1 MKLYRLIIFL
11 TIAFSFLM
19 IAACGDG
26 GVGSKRYGEVLV
38 HMTDAKPLLPVG
50 AESVKNLLLR
60 IKGVSVHKSGGGW
73 ISLSLGECPLH
84 TIDLLQFIN
93 GKTTEI
99 VPSALLEY
107 GKYTQIRL
115 EIDRATIRFDN
126 DVESDVVIPSDHF
139 KTDKI
144 FLFNVNEP
152 GPIDIIIDFDLSQ
165 SLKITDPFGIPSYI
179 LNPVLHI
186 VDALEAA
193 TINGKITQE
202 SFVAGQNAEV
212 TVFVPNSGIQ
222 GGYEEYTKME
232 VSESGT
238 DPTEF
243 SIYWLVPDEDY
254 RVEIKFDPD
263 FVNGVDFSE
272 DLSATGVEP
281 GRVRNLNGGNPIKI
295 GY

>member
-84 TIDLLQFIN
+84 TIDLLQYVN
-93 GKTTEI
+93 GKTTKI

-281 GRVRNLNGGNPIKI
+281 GRVRNLNGGSPIKI

>member
-11 TIAFSFLM
+11 IIAFSFLM

-26 GVGSKRYGEVLV
+26 GVGSIKYGEVLV

-50 AESVKNLLLR
+50 AESVKNLLLS
-60 IKGVSVHKSGGGW
+60 IKGVSVHKLGGGW
-73 ISLSLGECPLH
+73 ISLPLEEGPLH
-84 TIDLLQFIN
+84 TIDLLQFVN
-93 GKTTEI
+93 GKTTKI

-115 EIDRATIRFDN
+115 EIENATIRFDN
-126 DVESDVVIPSDHF
+126 DLESDVVIPFDHF
-139 KTDKI
+139 KTDKN
-144 FLFNVNEP
+144 FLFNVNKPE
-152 GPIDIIIDFDLSQ
+152 PIDIIIDFDLSR
-165 SLKITDPFGIPSYI
+165 SLKITDPFGTPSYI
-179 LNPVLHI
+179 LNPILHI

-193 TINGKITQE
+193 TINGKITQD
-202 SFVAGQNAEV
+202 SFVVGQNAEV
-212 TVFVPNSGIQ
+212 TVFIPNPGIQ

-232 VSESGT
+232 ISESGT

-243 SIYWLVPDEDY
+243 SIYWLAPDENY

-272 DLSATGVEP
+272 DISATGVEP
-281 GRVRNLNGGNPIKI
+281 GSVRNLNGGNPIKI
-295 GY
+295 GD

>member
-11 TIAFSFLM
+11 IIAFSFLM

-26 GVGSKRYGEVLV
+26 GVGSIKYGEVLV

-50 AESVKNLLLR
+50 AESVKNLLLS
-60 IKGVSVHKSGGGW
+60 IKGVSVHKLGGGW
-73 ISLSLGECPLH
+73 ISLPLGEGPLH
-84 TIDLLQFIN
+84 TIDLLQYVN
-93 GKTTEI
+93 GKTTKI

-115 EIDRATIRFDN
+115 EIENATIRFDN
-126 DVESDVVIPSDHF
+126 DVESDVDIPFDHF
-139 KTDKI
+139 KTDKN
-144 FLFNVNEP
+144 FLFNVNKP
-152 GPIDIIIDFDLSQ
+152 GPIDIIIDFDLSR
-165 SLKITDPFGIPSYI
+165 SLKITDPFGTPSYI
-179 LNPVLHI
+179 LNPILHI

-193 TINGKITQE
+193 TIKGKITQD
-202 SFVAGQNAEV
+202 SFVVGQNAEV
-212 TVFVPNSGIQ
+212 TVFIPSSGIQ

-243 SIYWLVPDEDY
+243 SIYWLVPDENY

-272 DLSATGVEP
+272 DVSATGVEP
-281 GRVRNLNGGNPIKI
+281 GSVRNLNGGNPIKI
-295 GY
+295 GD

>member
-1 MKLYRLIIFL
+1 MKLYRLLIFL
-11 TIAFSFLM
+11 TIIFLFL
-19 IAACGDG
+19 IITACGG
-26 GVGSKRYGEVLV
+26 GGGSIRYGEVIV
-38 HMTDAKPLLPVG
+38 HMTDAKPLLPEG
-50 AESVKNLLLR
+50 AEDFTNLW
-60 IKGVSVHKSGGGW
+60 ITIAGVSVHKSGGGW
-73 ISLSLGECPLH
+73 ISLPLEEGPPH
-84 TIDLLQFIN
+84 TIDLLQLIN
-93 GKTTEI
+93 GNTTKI
-99 VPSALLEY
+99 VPSVLLEY

-115 EIDRATIRFDN
+115 EIESATIRFDN

-139 KTDKI
+139 KTDKN

-165 SLKITDPFGIPSYI
+165 SLKLTDPFGTPSYI

-202 SFVAGQNAEV
+202 SFVIGQNAEV
-212 TVFVPNSGIQ
+212 TVFIPNPGIQ
-222 GGYEEYTKME
+222 GEYEEYTKME

-243 SIYWLVPDEDY
+243 SIYWLVPDENY

-263 FVNGVDFSE
+263 FVNGVNFLE
-272 DLSATGVEP
+272 DVSASSVEP

-295 GY
+295 GD

>member
-1 MKLYRLIIFL
+1 
-11 TIAFSFLM
+11 M

>member
-11 TIAFSFLM
+11 IIAFSFLM

-26 GVGSKRYGEVLV
+26 GVSSIKYGEVLV

-50 AESVKNLLLR
+50 AESVKNLLLS
-60 IKGVSVHKSGGGW
+60 IKGVSVHKLGGGW
-73 ISLSLGECPLH
+73 ISLPLEEGPLH
-84 TIDLLQFIN
+84 TIDLLQFVN
-93 GKTTEI
+93 GKTTKI

-115 EIDRATIRFDN
+115 EIENATIRFDN
-126 DVESDVVIPSDHF
+126 DLESDVVIPFDHF
-139 KTDKI
+139 KTDKN
-144 FLFNVNEP
+144 FLFNVNKPE
-152 GPIDIIIDFDLSQ
+152 PIDIIIDFDLSR
-165 SLKITDPFGIPSYI
+165 SLKITDPFGTPSYI
-179 LNPVLHI
+179 LNPILHI

-193 TINGKITQE
+193 TINGKITQD
-202 SFVAGQNAEV
+202 SFVVGQNAEV
-212 TVFVPNSGIQ
+212 TVFIPNPGIQ

-232 VSESGT
+232 ISESGT

-243 SIYWLVPDEDY
+243 SIYWLSPDENY

-272 DLSATGVEP
+272 DISATGVEP
-281 GRVRNLNGGNPIKI
+281 GSVRNLNGGNPIKI
-295 GY
+295 GD

>member
-295 GY
+295 GD